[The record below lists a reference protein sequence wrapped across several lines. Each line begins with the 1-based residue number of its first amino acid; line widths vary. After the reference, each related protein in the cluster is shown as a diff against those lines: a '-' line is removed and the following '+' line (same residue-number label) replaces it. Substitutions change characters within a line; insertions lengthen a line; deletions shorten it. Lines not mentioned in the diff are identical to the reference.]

1 MPIHA
6 KFHRKRSKGCRDMA
20 IYSFFK
26 YGSSLPFWIHWTFI
40 GSIYQ
45 HYSLVFN
52 AVQNLDKISAMVSL
66 I

>member
-6 KFHRKRSKGCRDMA
+6 KFHRKGQRVVE
-20 IYSFFK
+20 IWQFIHFFK
-26 YGSSLPFWIHWTFI
+26 YGNSLPFWIHWTFI